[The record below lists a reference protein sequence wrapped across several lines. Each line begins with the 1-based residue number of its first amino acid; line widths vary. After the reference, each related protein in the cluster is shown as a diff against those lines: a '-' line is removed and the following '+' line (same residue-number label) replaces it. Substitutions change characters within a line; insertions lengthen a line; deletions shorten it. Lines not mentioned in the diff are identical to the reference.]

1 MLVRNLRIP
10 LRRLR
15 RAPGFTALAALT
27 LALAIA
33 ADTTVWSLA
42 EAVLLRPLPYR
53 DPGRL
58 VCLWEDH
65 SRDGGDSRLSVAPAT
80 LEDYRLQSRSF
91 SGLAAVASHSFNL
104 MAPGGPEALFG
115 SEVSADFFSVLGAQA
130 RLGRVFA
137 ATPAAAEPAIVLSHA
152 LWMRQFGGDRH
163 ILGRGVRLDDRSYT
177 VIGVMPPDFSVPLHL
192 KSPRQGSDLWVVLR
206 PRPAL
211 NNHAIH
217 ALQVIGRL
225 APGVTLAQARADA
238 DAVARRIAADFPKDC
253 AGVGATLVPL
263 YEQIV
268 GAVRGSLLILL
279 GAATFLLLIACTN
292 VACLLLARALD
303 RERESAV
310 CAALGARWTQ
320 LAAQPLGESLLL
332 VALGGA
338 AGTLLALAA
347 VRLLPAVLP
356 PDLPRAEGIQ
366 LDAGALGYT
375 LLVTLLAGLGC
386 GLIPAW
392 RAAVRS
398 AAGGFRAGLP
408 EGGLRGAG
416 SALGSAGPRQSRAL
430 GALMSVQIALALLL
444 AVASGL
450 MIESFLR
457 LTRVDPGF
465 RAANVLTFALDLPPQ
480 RYEPSR
486 RAAFFDQLIRRL
498 SALPGVTS
506 AAGITRLPLDPSWGV
521 GALSIAGKPDPPG
534 GPPLIGERI
543 VTPGY
548 FRTLDIPL
556 VEGRQLTD
564 HDDLR
569 SPLVALVNRSLVR
582 RFWPHEPSIGRRI
595 VIDGD
600 AMEVVG
606 VVGDVAHD
614 SLAAE
619 PRPEAYVP
627 DAQEPV
633 SGLQIVMRTGS
644 DPLALAA
651 AVRRTVAGLDR
662 EQPIDRLRTMTR
674 QVDDALARPRGLLT
688 LVASFGALALV
699 LAAVGVFSLAGYCVA
714 ARRRE
719 IGIRMA
725 IGARPADA
733 QRLILGQIGRLALAG
748 ILAGAAGSW
757 LVTRWLASQLFQVG
771 ATEAAPLLGG
781 AALLAAVALAAAQLQ
796 ARHAARVDPM
806 VVLRQQ

>member
-1 MLVRNLRIP
+1 MLVRDLQIP

-15 RAPGFTALAALT
+15 RAPGFSALAALT

-33 ADTTVWSLA
+33 ADTSVWSLA

-65 SRDGGDSRLSVAPAT
+65 ARGGGDSRLTVAQAT
-80 LEDYRLQSRSF
+80 FDDYRRRSHAF
-91 SGLAAVASHSFNL
+91 AGMAALASHSFN
-104 MAPGGPEALFG
+104 MMGAGGPESVFG
-115 SEVSADFFSVLGAQA
+115 SEVSADFFQVLGVQA
-130 RLGRVFA
+130 RLGRVII
-137 ATPAAAEPAIVLSHA
+137 AEPGPGEPALVLSHA
-152 LWMRQFGGDRH
+152 LWLREFGGDRR
-163 ILGRGVRLDDRSYT
+163 ILGRGVQLDDRSYT
-177 VIGVMPPDFSVPLHL
+177 VIGVMPPEFSVPLHL
-192 KSPRQGSDLWVVLR
+192 KSPRQAAELWTVLR

-211 NNHAIH
+211 DNHAAH
-217 ALQVIGRL
+217 GLQVIGRL
-225 APGVTLAQARADA
+225 APGVTLAQARGDV
-238 DAVARRIAADFPKDC
+238 DGIARRIAAEFPKDC

-263 YEQIV
+263 TEQIV
-268 GAVRGSLLILL
+268 GAVRGSLLTLL

-320 LAAQPLGESLLL
+320 LAAQPMGESLLL
-332 VALGGA
+332 VASGGA
-338 AGTLLALAA
+338 AGTLLAMAA

-356 PDLPRAEGIQ
+356 PDLPRAEGIR

-392 RAAVRS
+392 RAARSGVRS
-398 AAGGFRAGLP
+398 AGAQAA
-408 EGGLRGAG
+408 GLRGSGGA
-416 SALGSAGPRQSRAL
+416 SASAGRRQNRAL
-430 GALMSVQIALALLL
+430 GALMSAQMALALLL

-450 MIESFLR
+450 TIESFLR
-457 LTRVDPGF
+457 LSRVDPGF

-480 RYEPSR
+480 NYPTGR
-486 RAAFFDQLIRRL
+486 RTAFFRELIARL
-498 SALPGVTS
+498 SALPGVIS
-506 AAGITRLPLDPSWGV
+506 AAGISRLPLDPSWGV

-534 GPPLIGERI
+534 GPPLIGEHI

-548 FRTLDIPL
+548 FQTLGIPL
-556 VEGRQLTD
+556 LEGRQLGD

-582 RFWPHEPSIGRRI
+582 RFWPHERSVGRRI

-600 AMEVVG
+600 AIEVVG

-627 DAQEPV
+627 EAQEPV
-633 SGLQIVMRTGS
+633 SGLQIVVRAGS
-644 DPLALAA
+644 DPLPLAA
-651 AVRRTVAGLDR
+651 AVRRTVAALDP
-662 EQPIDRLRTMTR
+662 EQPIERLRTMAR
-674 QVDDALARPRGLLT
+674 QIDDALARPRGLLA
-688 LVASFGALALV
+688 VVGSFAALALA
-699 LAAVGVFSLAGYCVA
+699 LAAVGVFSLAGYSVA

-725 IGARPADA
+725 IGARPRDA
-733 QRLILGQIGRLALAG
+733 QLLILGQIGRLALAG
-748 ILAGAAGSW
+748 VLAGAAGSW
-757 LVTRWLASQLFQVG
+757 FVTRWLASQLFQVG
-771 ATEAAPLLGG
+771 GAEVAPLLSG
-781 AALLAAVALAAAQLQ
+781 AALLAGVALIAAQLQ
-796 ARHAARVDPM
+796 ARHAARIDPM
-806 VVLRQQ
+806 IALRHD